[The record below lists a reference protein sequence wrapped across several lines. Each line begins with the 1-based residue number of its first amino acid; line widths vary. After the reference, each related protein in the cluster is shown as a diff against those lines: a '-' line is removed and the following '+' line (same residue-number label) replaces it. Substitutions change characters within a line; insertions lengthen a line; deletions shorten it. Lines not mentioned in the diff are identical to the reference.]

1 MRLISKT
8 ALLRFSFALA
18 IIALVG
24 LGFVLF
30 AVLRDGGAQ
39 DGTEARQDF
48 TVEEAY
54 LAILEGMTASDS
66 ILHTQVRT
74 AFTSEGETTFAYTQD
89 LWIDAPRE
97 SMRLETHIDPG
108 WEGELDDEGVAIIV
122 GTHVYNT
129 DDSSAYRDDVEA
141 LCPGSDSA
149 ILAALLGCYVQ
160 GVYLPAIR
168 FSSTRILRTRAAM
181 LSRFHLTSWSLEKW
195 WQRFRSGSIMELSSR
210 LPRS

>member
-1 MRLISKT
+1 MEALKT
-8 ALLRFSFALA
+8 ALKPGKISRWRKPTSPS
-18 IIALVG
+18 
-24 LGFVLF
+24 
-30 AVLRDGGAQ
+30 
-39 DGTEARQDF
+39 
-48 TVEEAY
+48 
-54 LAILEGMTASDS
+54 LEGMTASDS

-149 ILAALLGCYVQ
+149 ILAAVLGCYVQ

-168 FSSTRILRTRAAM
+168 FSSTRILRTKAAM
-181 LSRFHLTSWSLEKW
+181 LSRFYSKSSCPVENW
-195 WQRFRSGSIMELSSR
+195 WQRIRSGSILKLSSR
-210 LPRS
+210 LP